1 MKRLIHRWLFALLFF
16 CFISGIA
23 MADNVIS
30 VNFESGIPVGWTA
43 TGITVKKDNNSMR
56 AAMSSNA
63 TLISPALD
71 NPTQVSYKHRG
82 SGNNKELIVEKSTDG
97 GNTWTQIGST
107 KVSSSSSYG
116 ASGHSIGEPASVGVL
131 IRFTCKSATIYIDDI
146 EISYVNLS
154 AEPTKQAS
162 LEAVEVTG
170 NSVRLNIAPG
180 GGAGHLLAYAE
191 GEYFSWTPTDG
202 MSYTGSFPKKV
213 GNATLVSSDSR
224 TYVETTGL
232 QPGLTYTFAAFT
244 YNGDGETRNYLTTE
258 VKPITVS
265 TLTVPTITLYNSVVD
280 FKKTK
285 VGGYKEKQATFSAQY
300 LTPESGTI
308 TIRSACEDITI
319 STDGSSFAS
328 SVTLEYSHATVKNT
342 AFTIRFSPASYQSYS
357 HDIEIEGGEASAC
370 VTIQG
375 TGADSENYDYYIAPD
390 GDDETGDGSID
401 HPWMNLQ
408 HAVNQVKP
416 GDAIICRGGRY
427 HFTARDG
434 SGKLTVRIKTSGTAD
449 APITIRNYDG
459 ETPIFDFE
467 QQLIDCGRDRSKVGD
482 RGIHLTGDYWHLYGL
497 HITHAADN
505 GIKLEGSHNR
515 IERCEFSYNLDTGL
529 QLGFGH
535 DFSDSGFGS
544 KNDGSY
550 CAYNDIIDCD
560 SHHNCDFDTNYGSDA
575 DGFACKMHNGKGNRF
590 IRCRAWR
597 NSDDAWDLYE
607 TDFSVYMI
615 ECWAWESGNA
625 EDHTWVHE
633 YFDQGPNFSGN
644 GNGIKL
650 GGNGTGGSSMGVHY
664 VYNCVAFGCDK
675 SGSTKG
681 FDCNHHKDGHV
692 IIGGLAFDN
701 GYDYMFESGGGA
713 NSLFY
718 NNVCFGRQEILVG
731 TESHNAFLGIP
742 QQGKTFYNQVVTGF
756 SRSDYESLSEADAL
770 APRGTDGSLPT
781 RFARLKSGSKL
792 VDAGIDKTLPFTD
805 EFPFILQSIYG
816 NGRDLGPYELQEGSI
831 NTGAQSIIT
840 HHQQTTFALLPGRHD
855 GEVVVRISSELPG
868 AATLHIC
875 HINGLIVLTQKTVPL
890 EPGVEYCFPIN
901 TSQLSKGIYLIQAK
915 INGQTITRKMIL

>member
-1 MKRLIHRWLFALLFF
+1 MKKLLYNWLIALL
-16 CFISGIA
+16 SIA
-23 MADNVIS
+23 FVPNVSKADNVIR
-30 VNFESGIPVGWTA
+30 VDFENGIPSGWTA

-63 TLISPALD
+63 ILLSPAID

-97 GNTWTQIGST
+97 GSTWIQIGST

-116 ASGHSIGEPASVGVL
+116 SSGHTVGEAASTGVL

-146 EISYVNLS
+146 EIAYVNLS
-154 AEPTKQAS
+154 VEPAKQAS
-162 LEAVEVTG
+162 LEVSKITG
-170 NSVRLNIAPG
+170 NTADLNITPG
-180 GGAGHLLAYAE
+180 DGTGQLVAYAE
-191 GEYFSWTPTDG
+191 GESFDWTPTDG
-202 MSYTGSFPKKV
+202 MAYAGSFPKKV
-213 GNATLVSSDSR
+213 ENVTLVSSDSR
-224 TYVETTGL
+224 TSVEATGL
-232 QPGLTYTFAAFT
+232 LPGQTYTFATFA
-244 YNGDGETRNYLTTE
+244 YNGDGDTRNYLTTD
-258 VKPITVS
+258 VRPLTIS
-265 TLTVPTITLYNSVVD
+265 TLTIPTITLYNSTVD

-285 VGGYKEKQATFSAQY
+285 VGSYKEKQVRFSARY

-308 TIRSACEDITI
+308 TIRSPHADITL
-319 STDGSSFAS
+319 STDGSSFAPS
-328 SVTLEYSHATVKNT
+328 ATLEYSHATVQDT
-342 AFTIRFSPASYQSYS
+342 VFTIRFTPTAYQSYS
-357 HDIEIEGGEASAC
+357 HHIEIEGGGASANM
-370 VTIQG
+370 TIQG
-375 TGADSENYDYYIAPD
+375 IGADTENYDYYIAPD
-390 GDDETGDGSID
+390 GDDETGDGSIE

-408 HAVNQVKP
+408 HAVNQAKP

-427 HFTARDG
+427 HFTTRDG
-434 SGKLTVRIKTSGTAD
+434 SGKLTVRIKSSGTAD

-459 ETPIFDFE
+459 ETPIFDFQ
-467 QQLIDCGRDRSKVGD
+467 QQLLDCGRDRSKVGD
-482 RGIHLTGDYWHLYGL
+482 RGIHLTGNYWHLYGL

-625 EDHTWVHE
+625 EDHTWVYE

-664 VYNCVAFGCDK
+664 AYNCVAFGCDK

-681 FDCNHHKDGHV
+681 FDCNSHKDGHV

-731 TESHNAFLGIP
+731 TESHNAFLGTP
-742 QQGKTFYNQVVTGF
+742 EQGKTFYNQVVTGF
-756 SRSDYESLSEADAL
+756 SRTDYESLSEADAL
-770 APRGTDGSLPT
+770 APRGTDGSLST

-792 VDAGIDKTLPFTD
+792 VDAGIDMPLPFTD
-805 EFPFILQSIYG
+805 EFPFTLQPIYG

-831 NTGAQSIIT
+831 NTGTQSIIT
-840 HHQQTTFALLPGRHD
+840 HHQQTSFALLPGRHG
-855 GEVVVRISSELPG
+855 GEIVVRISSEVSDV
-868 AATLHIC
+868 ATLYLC
-875 HINGLIVLTQKTVPL
+875 HINGQIIRTQQTALL
-890 EPGVEYCFPIN
+890 EPGVDYYFPIN
-901 TSQLSKGIYLIQAK
+901 TSQLPQGAYLIQAK
-915 INGQTITRKMIL
+915 INGRTITRKVIF